1 MWVASICPISISS
14 NCIRSCQPGPDC
26 RKYQIGEDQSGRVGT
41 VPDDRGQA
49 NPQGDPLEFE
59 VIVRFG
65 GSETRHHV
73 TDATSIS
80 QRFPT
85 NRNLCVAPYP
95 AIPGAGSTLG
105 VRASRNACS
114 SAARAKGFCSTMK
127 PCATASRTLSL

>member
-1 MWVASICPISISS
+1 MIEVK
-14 NCIRSCQPGPDC
+14 RT
-26 RKYQIGEDQSGRVGT
+26 RE
-41 VPDDRGQA
+41 
-49 NPQGDPLEFE
+49 GDPLEFE
-59 VIVRFG
+59 VIVRFR

-73 TDATSIS
+73 TDAASIS

-85 NRNLCVAPYP
+85 NRNLCVARYP

-114 SAARAKGFCSTMK
+114 SVARANGFCSTMK